1 MRSTPP
7 PERLPHVMAVRRG
20 KSTWLYYRRGG
31 RRWPLPG
38 PEGSSA
44 HILAHQKIHE
54 AYGTLRQA
62 ETRVAPGTLD
72 AAVTAYLRSA
82 DYQQLAPQTRADYRR
97 VLDNFRMAF
106 GPWPMTKLNAAFWEE
121 IRDKYVKAPIA
132 WNQLRS
138 RMKEVFRRYR
148 KDHPGELPENPLGEV
163 RRLKLA
169 KSDQNRPWP
178 QPVLEAVA
186 MHVTQEFLALL
197 IGYVLTAQ
205 RGGDVTKF
213 RPSQYDRAQRTI
225 SGIQGKT
232 DADYVLH
239 VPATLADAI
248 ELMAGRHPD
257 RLFTTPRG
265 KPWTLA
271 NAQETLAT
279 ALRNLQLPR
288 YTLHGLRATGPVA
301 LKMLGMENRRIRELT
316 RHDSDANLEV
326 YLRGAG
332 GYSFAHEAQEALE
345 GVFGGTL
352 AKALS
357 GGNRTKA
364 AGVTGR
370 AAAKMRE
377 KGMLTDVQ
385 TANSPALPTGRRPS
399 KG

>member
-7 PERLPHVMAVRRG
+7 HERLPHVMEVRRG
-20 KSTWLYYRRGG
+20 KNTWLYYRRGG

-38 PEGSSA
+38 PEGSSV
-44 HILAHQKIHE
+44 HILAHQKIHDSY
-54 AYGTLRQA
+54 ATLR
-62 ETRVAPGTLD
+62 ETVTRSAPGTLD

-82 DYQQLAPQTRADYRR
+82 DYKQLSSQTQADYRR
-97 VLDNFRMAF
+97 VLDKFRGAF
-106 GPWPMTKLNAAFWEE
+106 GPWPMTKLNAAFWDEM
-121 IRDKYVKAPIA
+121 RDKYVSIPIA
-132 WNQLRS
+132 WNGLRS

-148 KDHPGELPENPLGEV
+148 KDHPGELPENPLQEV
-163 RRLKLA
+163 KRLKIA

-178 QPVLEAVA
+178 LPVLEKVA

-197 IGYVLTAQ
+197 VGYVLTAQ

-213 RPSQYDRAQRTI
+213 RPAQYDRANRTI
-225 SGIQGKT
+225 RLEQGKT
-232 DADYVLH
+232 DKDQVLH
-239 VPATLADAI
+239 VPATLGDAI
-248 ELMAGRHPD
+248 DLMAGRHPD
-257 RLFTTPRG
+257 RLFVTPRG
-265 KPWTLA
+265 RAWTTA

-279 ALRNLQLPR
+279 ALRQLELPR

-316 RHDSDANLEV
+316 GHDSDANLEV

-332 GYSFAHEAQEALE
+332 GYEMAHEAQEALE

-364 AGVTGR
+364 AGATGR
-370 AAAKMRE
+370 AAAKIRQ
-377 KGMLTDVQ
+377 KQVQTDVQ
-385 TANSPALPTGRRPS
+385 TANSPEMPTRRKPR
-399 KG
+399 KE